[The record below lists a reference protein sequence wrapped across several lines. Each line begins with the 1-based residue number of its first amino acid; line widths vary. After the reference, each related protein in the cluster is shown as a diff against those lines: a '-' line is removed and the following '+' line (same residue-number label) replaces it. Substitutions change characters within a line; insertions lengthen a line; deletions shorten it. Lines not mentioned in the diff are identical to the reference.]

1 MKSIVKG
8 IISWMNSLLFLG
20 SSAVK
25 SKNTSFYFARI
36 YCTSQNKLDF
46 LNSNISNSR
55 FNINGNGNV
64 IQLVEGN
71 ILKSQIIV
79 EGVNNRISIAKGVY
93 LVNSTIVLRGNN
105 CSITI
110 GNGTTFG
117 GIRIVNVG
125 TDNAVSIGNN
135 CLFADNI
142 ELWASDTHS
151 ILNEKN
157 ELVNKEKPVIIGDRV
172 WIGGHVI
179 ILKGVTINDD
189 SIIGMGSIVTKDVS
203 QKTISV
209 GAPNRT
215 IKENV
220 TWKLD
225 Y

>member
-8 IISWMNSLLFLG
+8 IISWINSLLFLG

-25 SKNTSFYFARI
+25 SKSTSFYFARI
-36 YCTSQNKLDF
+36 NCTSQNRLDF

-117 GIRIVNVG
+117 GIRIVNAG

-142 ELWASDTHS
+142 ELWASDSHS

-179 ILKGVTINDD
+179 ILKGVTINDE

-203 QKTISV
+203 KKTISV
-209 GAPNRT
+209 GTPNRT